1 MDCLDFGHLP
11 FEIRSKLAELEVELS
26 EGDITEKG
34 YQKKKA
40 KLLAP
45 YIESTVNPS
54 PPLTS
59 TPNVTQSSSGLH
71 IPCGAVQLPGLTGSA
86 LDRRRLQLRSP
97 ASSGEDGSI
106 SGPDDN
112 SNDCENGSPLHR
124 PQNRRYIR
132 EDGRYR
138 SDIREEAVKEALSRN
153 HRQRPEALLPNKR
166 RENGRS
172 SGAATYHD
180 DQNDSE
186 DDLSSE
192 ASGPGLQRLG
202 PGPSHSSLTTPVP
215 HPASSNYQNDITTPT
230 SSVAAVTNHLPT
242 HPHTNGTAENF
253 NHMLPV
259 TDFSSG
265 LHLNKPRLDNNL
277 VPMSSTSTYI
287 PEPVG
292 MCSAD
297 SFEQLAAQAA
307 AQLNLVSPEFASV
320 PQQPQYQT
328 NSDLP
333 PTSHGQP
340 SMWNINATVSSS
352 AMYSNV
358 PPEHFTSTP
367 HKTPVFGGV
376 NVLPPNTTI
385 PASLFPPTSAGHHDP
400 SSPWLESGQPMES
413 TFSSAMN
420 LPSAASFQNTDAAEH
435 SDHASSHRDSGVSQ
449 PDRSQLGLICPNRV
463 SEKIQQLVNTLK
475 RPKRRPLPEYFLDE
489 EDQVLVRPV
498 VDPSAPRPHGPPS
511 QPLRGEEL
519 VVPSGLPRNLES
531 ALQRYAGLSC
541 KTPVLT
547 CLDVGGRPT
556 QVLTYAKLLQRSI
569 RIAYMLLN
577 KVGHRGEQSLK
588 PGDRVALVYANNEP
602 ISFFAAF
609 YGCILASVVPIAIE
623 VPSARRDAS
632 CQSMG
637 FLLSSQNARIVLAS
651 EQCYKALQRGPNGDI
666 VTHAGW
672 PNVTW
677 INTDHHGGGSKPPK
691 DWTPPDRLPNEESLY
706 MEFVY
711 APFLTMVF
719 VLLWI
724 RLIVLV
730 RFRPQY
736 TFSKDGSIHG
746 VMISRRAALAHCRAL
761 TVACHYSEEDVVV
774 CVVDC
779 RREIGLWHAVLTSI
793 FNGLHVIFV
802 PYSVMQVD
810 PGSWLRMVTKYRASV
825 AVVKSRDMHW
835 ALLAERDHPNVNLSS
850 LRMLLVADGSNPWSL
865 NSCDSF
871 VQKFRSRGF
880 RAEAICPAAGS
891 PETLTLCLRRPA
903 QVHVMGTTTNGKV
916 FSNGLPHTLTQSNAA
931 SAAAS
936 SAVRGVISIH
946 SLTYG
951 VIRVDSEDSLTSLT
965 LQDCGQVLPGASAV
979 VVRLGP
985 KPVLCRTDELGE
997 ICLTSDYTG
1006 TGYWGLRGQT
1016 GAHFHVEPLNED
1028 GTPVNPPGTV
1038 TYTRSGYLGFPGP
1051 ASSGSL
1057 IFVCGSVDGL
1067 LTVAGRR
1074 HNADDVIA
1082 TVLAVQPTKIIYRG
1096 RIAVFS
1102 IELLKDERVVIIAEL
1117 RQGYS
1122 DEAAFTWMSL
1132 VLQAVD
1138 SIHQVSVYCL
1148 ALVQQNTLPR
1158 TPFGGINC
1166 HAVKRLFSDGHLH
1179 PTALL
1184 LCPHSAIQNLPQPRQ
1199 LRPNLVG
1206 PSAIMCGQVVQGV
1219 RMAEASGRP
1228 IPVLP
1233 TPSASGSQ
1241 TTPDGRFIKTC
1252 SKCNLRPEKGSTIF
1266 SIELLKD
1273 ERVVIIAELRQGY
1286 SDEAAFTWM
1295 SLVLQAVDSIHQVS
1309 IYCLAL
1315 VQQNTLPRTP
1325 FGGINCHAVKRLF
1338 SDGHLH
1344 PTALLLCPHSAIQ
1357 NLPQPRQLRPNL
1369 VGPSAIMCGQV
1380 VQGVRMAEASGRPI
1394 PVLPTPSASGSQTTP
1409 DGRLLVEILIW
1420 RAIHT
1425 PDDRLFTVYNQK
1437 GQEASSLTCAQ
1448 LLRRAE
1454 RLGCLLQDK
1463 AKATVGTIVAL
1474 LYPPG
1479 PVFSDQVIH
1488 CFCKDSSSHSSL
1500 YSPNLARLLVE
1511 ILIWR
1516 AIHTP
1521 DDRLF
1526 TVYNQK
1532 GQEASSLT
1540 CAQLLR
1546 RAERLGCLLQDKAKA
1561 TVGTIVAL
1569 LYPPGTEMLCAF
1581 YACQLIGAV
1590 PVPIRPPRL
1599 DQSGFNNSSSTPSTP
1614 GSVAHLSGPVGS
1626 GSSTGLSLLGLGS
1639 SAGNQSSSGSTESWA
1654 NINFRPAAPSFE
1666 ASLELVWNIVK
1677 HSNASVVFTQ
1687 QPIVKLLKSKEATS
1701 RIPFNHWPPVLD
1713 SEESFR
1719 KKISPLHQT
1728 PCVEQSVA
1736 YLDFAA
1742 STTGTV
1748 TGIRVTHQVVQ
1759 AMCRAQKVQC
1769 EFYPTRE
1776 VVLSLDPYSG
1786 LGFTLWAL
1794 TSVHCGHHSILVP
1807 PSVTEAVP
1815 DLWLTVCSQRKV
1827 RDAFCS
1833 HYTMELATRH
1843 MTKQLSLVKPRDLSL
1858 SSLRSL
1864 VVVAEE
1870 RPRIHLTATFT
1881 KLFSSFGLMSRAVS
1895 TSFGCRVNVAISLQG
1910 ASSPESTTVYVDR
1923 ISLRNDRVK
1932 MLEKGSPHSL
1942 CLIESGKLLPGVRV
1956 AIANPDTLGQCADS
1970 QLGEIWVSSP
1980 HNSTELL
1987 GPFDNASLSRAPGTT
2002 SQPVPGL
2009 NAADSLCARLVTG
2022 DTERM
2027 YARTGFLGFVRRTE
2041 LTQSDGELLGPFD
2054 NASLSRA
2061 PGTTSQ
2067 PVPGLNAA
2075 DSLCARLV
2083 TGDTERIDTNTC
2095 ISNFLAELHDAIF
2108 VVGSLEEAIM
2118 LRGMRFHPVD
2128 IENTVMRAHKK
2139 ICECAVFTWSNL
2151 LVVVAEL
2158 VGEENEAMDLVHP
2171 ITAHVLTEHQLI
2183 VGVVVVTDP
2192 GTVPVNPCGEKQRI
2206 LLRDSFV
2213 NDKLDP
2219 IYVSYNM

>member
-1 MDCLDFGHLP
+1 MDCLDFGQLP

-45 YIESTVNPS
+45 YIESAVS
-54 PPLTS
+54 SSQPLTS

-97 ASSGEDGSI
+97 ASSGEDGSV

-138 SDIREEAVKEALSRN
+138 SENCDRPLSNDIREEAVKEALSRN

-166 RENGRS
+166 RENG
-172 SGAATYHD
+172 AATYHG
-180 DQNDSE
+180 DQDDSE

-192 ASGPGLQRLG
+192 ASGPGLQPLG

-215 HPASSNYQNDITTPT
+215 PPASSNYQNDVTTPT

-242 HPHTNGTAENF
+242 HPQTNGTAENF

-277 VPMSSTSTYI
+277 APMSSTSTYI

-328 NSDLP
+328 DSDLP

-340 SMWNINATVSSS
+340 SMWNKNAPVSSS
-352 AMYSNV
+352 SMYSNV
-358 PPEHFTSTP
+358 SPEHFTSTP

-385 PASLFPPTSAGHHDP
+385 PASLFPPTSAGHYDP
-400 SSPWLESGQPMES
+400 SSPWLESGQHMES
-413 TFSSAMN
+413 TFSPAMN
-420 LPSAASFQNTDAAEH
+420 LPSIASFQNSDAAEQ

-623 VPSARRDAS
+623 VPSVRRDAS

-672 PNVTW
+672 PNVMW

-706 MEFVY
+706 ME
-711 APFLTMVF
+711 
-719 VLLWI
+719 
-724 RLIVLV
+724 
-730 RFRPQY
+730 Y

-825 AVVKSRDMHW
+825 AIVKSRDMHW

-903 QVHVMGTTTNGKV
+903 QVHAMGTATNGKV
-916 FSNGLPHTLTQSNAA
+916 FSNGLPHTLTQSSAA

-1028 GTPVNPPGTV
+1028 GTPVNAPGTV

-1082 TVLAVQPTKIIYRG
+1082 TVLAVQPTKIVYRG

-1166 HAVKRLFSDGHLH
+1166 HAVKRLFSDG
-1179 PTALL
+1179 
-1184 LCPHSAIQNLPQPRQ
+1184 Q
-1199 LRPNLVG
+1199 
-1206 PSAIMCGQVVQGV
+1206 
-1219 RMAEASGRP
+1219 
-1228 IPVLP
+1228 
-1233 TPSASGSQ
+1233 
-1241 TTPDGRFIKTC
+1241 
-1252 SKCNLRPEKGSTIF
+1252 
-1266 SIELLKD
+1266 
-1273 ERVVIIAELRQGY
+1273 
-1286 SDEAAFTWM
+1286 
-1295 SLVLQAVDSIHQVS
+1295 
-1309 IYCLAL
+1309 
-1315 VQQNTLPRTP
+1315 
-1325 FGGINCHAVKRLF
+1325 
-1338 SDGHLH
+1338 LH

-1479 PVFSDQVIH
+1479 T
-1488 CFCKDSSSHSSL
+1488 
-1500 YSPNLARLLVE
+1500 E
-1511 ILIWR
+1511 I
-1516 AIHTP
+1516 
-1521 DDRLF
+1521 
-1526 TVYNQK
+1526 
-1532 GQEASSLT
+1532 
-1540 CAQLLR
+1540 
-1546 RAERLGCLLQDKAKA
+1546 
-1561 TVGTIVAL
+1561 
-1569 LYPPGTEMLCAF
+1569 LCAF
-1581 YACQLIGAV
+1581 YACQLIGAI

-1626 GSSTGLSLLGLGS
+1626 GSSTGLSLLGLGP

-1843 MTKQLSLVKPRDLSL
+1843 MTKQLSLLKPRDLSL

-1895 TSFGCRVNVAISLQG
+1895 TSFGCRVNLAISLQG

-1942 CLIESGKLLPGVRV
+1942 CLMESGKLLPGVRV

-2022 DTERM
+2022 DTERV

-2041 LTQSDGELLGPFD
+2041 LTQSDG
-2054 NASLSRA
+2054 
-2061 PGTTSQ
+2061 
-2067 PVPGLNAA
+2067 
-2075 DSLCARLV
+2075 
-2083 TGDTERIDTNTC
+2083 
-2095 ISNFLAELHDAIF
+2095 ELHDAIF